1 MLLFYLIMYDYSD
14 IRITKP
20 AVFALNKGFYTLL
33 GLLEII
39 FLDVMFKNHTIFHKI
54 NN

>member
-1 MLLFYLIMYDYSD
+1 MILYFLVIYDYSD
-14 IRITKP
+14 SHLAKP
-20 AVFALNKGFYTLL
+20 EVFARNKGFYTQM
-33 GLLEII
+33 GLVEII

>member
-1 MLLFYLIMYDYSD
+1 MILCYLIIYDYPD
-14 IRITKP
+14 MRLKKP
-20 AVFALNKGFYTLL
+20 EVYALNKGLFTLI
-33 GLLEII
+33 GLFEII

>member
-1 MLLFYLIMYDYSD
+1 MILSLLIIFDYSD
-14 IRITKP
+14 IRLTQP
-20 AVFALNKGFYTLL
+20 TVFALNKGFYTIY
-33 GLLEII
+33 GFLEIV